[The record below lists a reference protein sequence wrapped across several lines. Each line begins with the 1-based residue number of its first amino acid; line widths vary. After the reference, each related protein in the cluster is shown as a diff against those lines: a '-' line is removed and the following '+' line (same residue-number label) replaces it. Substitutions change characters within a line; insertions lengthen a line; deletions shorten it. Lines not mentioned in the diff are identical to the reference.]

1 MLDERRHIVEL
12 QSMRG
17 VASLVVLASHCF
29 SYYVTPISFQNV
41 KNILFNGQGGVVL
54 FFVLSGFVLGKS
66 LRTAPVYWRNLGYF
80 YIKRLFRIY
89 PALWTASAVGLI
101 YILFFHWN
109 SPHPGV
115 SPWLL
120 ARFKHDRFAPIPFVA
135 ALAGALGL
143 LVPPVWTIFNE
154 LLESAVLPL
163 TSRLSFDRPRWGIA
177 LAVALGLVSI
187 TVGPYTYYGVL
198 LYPVDFQVGVLIA
211 VFFSRAPQLKPP
223 AWLWPLVLAAGVCTI
238 FFLRGLIM
246 LRDPGLIQ
254 NDPLMHMIELAG
266 SAAVIVAINAG
277 PVALLQSRL
286 VKDLGDISYSVY
298 LLHFP
303 IMCFCAI
310 ALSHMLARDDLTPLE
325 SILLFAMTVAATVVA
340 ATAVYRFIELPCIAQ
355 GKALANRIRQ
365 KQPTPLGSKVE
376 VGA

>member
-29 SYYVTPISFQNV
+29 SYYNTPIEFQRA
-41 KNILFNGQGGVVL
+41 KNIIFNGQGSVVL
-54 FFVLSGFVLGKS
+54 FFVLSGFVLGRS
-66 LRTAPVYWRNLGYF
+66 LQNAPVNWRNIAYF
-80 YIKRLFRIY
+80 YIKRAFRIY
-89 PALWTASAVGLI
+89 PALWTASAIGLF
-101 YILFFHWN
+101 YILFFHWS

-120 ARFKHDRFAPIPFVA
+120 ARFKHDRFAPIPFLA

-154 LLESAVLPL
+154 ILESTILPL
-163 TSRLSFDRPRWGIA
+163 TSRLSFDRPRLGVL
-177 LAVALGLVSI
+177 LAVVLGLVSL
-187 TVGPYTYYGVL
+187 TVGPFTYYGVL
-198 LYPVDFQVGVLIA
+198 LYPVDFEVGVLIA
-211 VFFSRAPQLKPP
+211 VLFSNSPKLTHL
-223 AWLWPLVLAAGVCTI
+223 AWIWTLVLAAGVCTI
-238 FFLRGLIM
+238 FFLRGLVM

-266 SAAVIVAINAG
+266 SAGIIIAINAE
-277 PVALLQSRL
+277 PVTLLRNRL
-286 VKDLGDISYSVY
+286 LKTLGDISYSIY

-303 IMCFCAI
+303 VMCFCAV
-310 ALSHMLARDDLTPLE
+310 ALSHIIARDNLTPLE
-325 SILLFAMTVAATVVA
+325 SILLFVITSVVTIVTAA
-340 ATAVYRFIELPCIAQ
+340 AVYRFVELPCMAQ
-355 GKALANRIRQ
+355 GKALADRIRR
-365 KQPTPLGSKVE
+365 KVTTAVGPSVK